1 MSRSD
6 ENTGFVCAQCGQRV
20 QALTNGS
27 YRNHCPSCLWSLH
40 VDDLPGD
47 RASPC
52 GGLMEPVG
60 MRKTKKHLQIVHRCL
75 RCGALRPNRVAAST
89 VQPDSIEALVRL

>member
-6 ENTGFVCAQCGQRV
+6 ENTGFVCAQCGQSV

-40 VDDLPGD
+40 VDESPGD

-52 GGLMEPVG
+52 RGLMEPVG
-60 MRKTKKHLQIVHRCL
+60 MTKSKKHLQIVHRCL
-75 RCGALRPNRVAAST
+75 RCGALRRNRVADST
-89 VQPDSIEALVRL
+89 AQPDSIDALVRL

>member
-6 ENTGFVCAQCGQRV
+6 ENTGFVCAQCGQHV

-40 VDDLPGD
+40 VDEVPGD

-60 MRKTKKHLQIVHRCL
+60 LRKSRKHMQVVHRCL
-75 RCGALRPNRVAAST
+75 RCGVVRPNRVAECT
-89 VQPDSIEALVRL
+89 RQPDSIDALVRL

>member
-6 ENTGFVCAQCGQRV
+6 ENTGFVCAQCGQSV

-40 VDDLPGD
+40 VDEAPGD

-52 GGLMEPVG
+52 RGLMEPVG
-60 MRKTKKHLQIVHRCL
+60 MTKSKKHLQIVHRCL
-75 RCGALRPNRVAAST
+75 RCGALRRNRVADST
-89 VQPDSIEALVRL
+89 AQPDSIDALVRL